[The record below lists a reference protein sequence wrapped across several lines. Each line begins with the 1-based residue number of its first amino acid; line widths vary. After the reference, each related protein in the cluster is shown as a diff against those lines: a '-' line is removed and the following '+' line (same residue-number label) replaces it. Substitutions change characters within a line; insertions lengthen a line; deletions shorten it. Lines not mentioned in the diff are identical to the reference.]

1 MKRAIIT
8 GATGAIGT
16 ALLKEFI
23 ACGTEVLVL
32 TRKDSARNGVIPVH
46 PLIQVAYCGLEELCS
61 LQNGTGR
68 QYDAFYHFAWAGTF
82 GDSRNDMILQTQNIR
97 YALDALNAAARF
109 GCKVFVGAGSQAE
122 YGRVEGVL
130 KPLTPAFPE
139 NGYGM
144 AKLCAGQMTREAA
157 RKLGVRHIWARVL
170 SVYGPNDGANSMI
183 SSTIRKMKAGETAQF
198 TKGEQLWDYLYS
210 GDAAQ
215 AFRLLGERGK
225 DGKVYVLGSGNAI
238 PLREYIMQIRNAI
251 DPTLP
256 IGLGMLPYAEKQ
268 VMHLCA
274 DIGELTEDT
283 GWKPKVKFED
293 GIKNILNDYI
303 TDNR

>member
-1 MKRAIIT
+1 
-8 GATGAIGT
+8 
-16 ALLKEFI
+16 
-23 ACGTEVLVL
+23 
-32 TRKDSARNGVIPVH
+32 
-46 PLIQVAYCGLEELCS
+46 
-61 LQNGTGR
+61 
-68 QYDAFYHFAWAGTF
+68 
-82 GDSRNDMILQTQNIR
+82 
-97 YALDALNAAARF
+97 
-109 GCKVFVGAGSQAE
+109 
-122 YGRVEGVL
+122 
-130 KPLTPAFPE
+130 
-139 NGYGM
+139 M